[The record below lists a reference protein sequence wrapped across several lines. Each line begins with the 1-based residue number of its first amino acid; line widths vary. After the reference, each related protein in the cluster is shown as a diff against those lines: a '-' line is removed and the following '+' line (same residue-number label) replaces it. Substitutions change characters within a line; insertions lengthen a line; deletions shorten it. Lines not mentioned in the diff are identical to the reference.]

1 MPLFSVTDRQDV
13 LDYIIS
19 FTQQHEH
26 IVALVAVGSGAYGY
40 IDELSDLDMV
50 VAVDSDE
57 NLETVMEY
65 VAAQLRK
72 RLNFIYFK
80 QMPQRRLQVYL
91 TESYLEIDIGY
102 GPYTSAAAAQ
112 QHWKVVFDKS
122 GTVEQAMRG
131 SWEKRDMASKTA
143 ELEQKFVECAD
154 SVWHYLM
161 HAAVAIKRKYYWRA
175 VIELDYARSL
185 LISAL
190 GFRYSLETNRFG
202 EVDQLPETELA
213 VLAKTLPSG
222 LTPDALWRSLAALT
236 DAVYTELEHY
246 GEQVRIT
253 VNRRQVNEY
262 IKACREL

>member
-122 GTVEQAMRG
+122 GTVDHAMRE
-131 SWEKRDMASKTA
+131 SWEKRETTSGTHELAKVA
-143 ELEQKFVECAD
+143 ECSD
-154 SVWHYLM
+154 SAWHYLM
-161 HAAVAIKRKYYWRA
+161 HAASAIKRRQYWRA
-175 VIELDYARSL
+175 TAEFEYARNLLIEL
-185 LISAL
+185 L
-190 GFRYSLETNRFG
+190 GCRYPLETRRNR
-202 EVDQLPETELA
+202 EVDKLPAAELA
-213 VLAKTLPSG
+213 VLEETLVSD
-222 LTPDALWRSLAALT
+222 LTQEALWCSLAVLT
-236 DAVYTELEHY
+236 NAIYTELERY
-246 GEQVRIT
+246 GERVRIT
-253 VNRRQVNEY
+253 VNRRHVEEY
-262 IKACREL
+262 INACRAL